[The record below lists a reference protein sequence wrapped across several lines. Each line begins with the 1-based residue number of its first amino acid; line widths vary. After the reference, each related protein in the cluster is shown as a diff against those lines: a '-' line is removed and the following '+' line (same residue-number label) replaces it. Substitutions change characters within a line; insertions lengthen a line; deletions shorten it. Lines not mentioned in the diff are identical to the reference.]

1 VKIKKAIR
9 NLNFFEHCGIT
20 ISMQFRSTNSHDPQ
34 VSFKDVVLHCLPP
47 DGGLY
52 VPSKAMDLR
61 QLFLYMD
68 EQTTYHEL
76 VAAVAPSLL
85 QGELNPFSAA
95 RVAESAFD
103 FEPELKQLDENYS
116 LLTLYNGP
124 TGNYKDFG
132 IGFLAAVL
140 EELLK
145 SKRQAMILSSAR
157 GNSGISLGRAFQGR
171 RGLTSVMLYPSG
183 PIRGLDSAGFV
194 PNGGNI
200 IPIQIRG
207 TLDDCQRLRNE
218 ILNDQTFAQ
227 RYNIT
232 SANAINLAR
241 LLPQAFYYLYA
252 FVKLKKRL
260 SGDLVFSVPS
270 GNFGNLISGLY
281 AWKFGLP
288 ASGFIAA
295 MNANN
300 AFGDFILGK
309 KFEPR
314 PVLATNS
321 PALDVGSPSNY
332 ARLCSFYDEAPAV
345 MRNMVFPA
353 SIDDDKTIK
362 TMEQAWKQY
371 GVLLDPHGAVA
382 FAAARDFAQSD
393 KLPGAHI
400 VVLDT
405 GHPAKEAGLVEAA
418 TGQRV
423 PLPENLAELKK
434 EANPIALI
442 DPYLDVV
449 ESVIASCF

>member
-1 VKIKKAIR
+1 
-9 NLNFFEHCGIT
+9 
-20 ISMQFRSTNSHDPQ
+20 M
-34 VSFKDVVLHCLPP
+34 
-47 DGGLY
+47 
-52 VPSKAMDLR
+52 PSKVMDLR
-61 QLFLYMD
+61 QFFLYMD
-68 EQTTYHEL
+68 EQTSYPEL

-95 RVAESAFD
+95 RVAESAFN
-103 FEPELKQLDENYS
+103 FEPELKQLDENHS
-116 LLTLYNGP
+116 ILNLYNGP

-132 IGFLAAVL
+132 VGFLAAML

-145 SKRQAMILSSAR
+145 NNRQAMILSAAR
-157 GNSGISLGRAFQGR
+157 GNSGISLGRAFEGR
-171 RGLTSVMLYPSG
+171 RGLASVMLYPSG

-218 ILNDQTFAQ
+218 IINDRPFAK
-227 RYNIT
+227 RYSIT
-232 SANAINLAR
+232 SANAINIGR

-300 AFGDFILGK
+300 AFGDFIQGRE
-309 KFEPR
+309 FNPR
-314 PVLATNS
+314 PVTVTNS
-321 PALDVGSPSNY
+321 PAMDVSIPSNY
-332 ARLCSFYDEAPAV
+332 ARLRCFYDEAPAV

-353 SIDDDKTIK
+353 SIDNDKTAK
-362 TMEQAWKQY
+362 AMELAWKQY

-382 FAAARDFAQSD
+382 FAAARDFAESN
-393 KLPGAHI
+393 KFTGAHI
-400 VVLDT
+400 VSLVT
-405 GHPAKEAGLVEAA
+405 GHPAKDAGLVKTA
-418 TGQRV
+418 TGQQV
-423 PLPENLAELKK
+423 PLPEKLALLKK
-434 EANPIALI
+434 EADPIALI
-442 DPYLDVV
+442 DPSLEVL
-449 ESVIASCF
+449 ESTIASCF